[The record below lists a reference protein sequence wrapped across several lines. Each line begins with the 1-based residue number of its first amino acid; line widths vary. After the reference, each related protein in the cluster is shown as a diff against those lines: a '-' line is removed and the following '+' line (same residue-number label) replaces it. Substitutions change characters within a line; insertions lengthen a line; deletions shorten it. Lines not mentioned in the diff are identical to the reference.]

1 METEQIT
8 SGTGPGLPSDVGNSG
23 TLVGVEMV
31 DLISDLADA
40 VLAEPVSAAAEEPG
54 SVMPEESQGSVYAS
68 TCYPTFTI
76 I

>member
-8 SGTGPGLPSDVGNSG
+8 SGTGTGLSSDVGNSG
-23 TLVGVEMV
+23 TLVGVETV

-40 VLAEPVSAAAEEPG
+40 VLAEAVSAAAEPG

-68 TCYPTFTI
+68 TCYPTFTFI
-76 I
+76 